1 MSNPIRVKEI
11 ADALSVQMDGA
22 YQYLNKETGEIVLV
36 SDEELGAVEMG
47 EKDDYPEWQQEVIR
61 QAEQIIVNEGGKFV
75 ELPSKFEVHEYQ
87 IMEQFCLSISDPKI
101 SDELYYVI
109 KGRGAF
115 RRFKDRIHYYGLAEA
130 WYEYFEAALM
140 KIAIAWCERHAIE
153 YV

>member
-1 MSNPIRVKEI
+1 MSSPIKVKEI

-36 SDEELGAVEMG
+36 SDEELGAAEEG
-47 EKDDYPEWQQEVIR
+47 EKDNYPEWQQEVIR
-61 QAEQIIVNEGGKFV
+61 QAEQIIVNEGDKFV
-75 ELPSKFEVHEYQ
+75 ELPAKFEIHEYQ

-101 SDELYYVI
+101 SDELYYAI

-115 RRFKDRIHYYGLAEA
+115 RRFKDQIHYYGLAGA
-130 WYEYFEAALM
+130 WYEYLETALM
-140 KIAIAWCERHAIE
+140 KIAVAWCERNTID